1 LSRSL
6 MIDVNMLKGVAV
18 TVGLALLDDV
28 VGANDPEV
36 VLLPETVVDLVEDV
50 VVVGLVMLGDE
61 VAVDSVDVCGELVD
75 SLFDALLVDVL
86 V

>member
-1 LSRSL
+1 
-6 MIDVNMLKGVAV
+6 MLKGVAV

>member
-1 LSRSL
+1 